1 MVYMADEIDIIKL
14 LEEKKEV
21 IDSCIKKYIP
31 EHFDEKYLEWALGKP
46 RYKYSAEALNKA
58 IAEPVWDLLNRGGK
72 RWRPVLF
79 LLIAEALGGDPSKYL
94 DLVVI
99 PEVIHN
105 GTLMVD
111 DIEDQ
116 SETRRGK
123 PCTHKIFGEDI
134 AINAGNTMYYL
145 PLLVLMKNKDKLDD
159 KTLVSLYET
168 YVQEMINVSSGQAT
182 DIAWHKGIAN
192 SDNITEQE
200 YMQMCAYKT
209 GCLARMAAKIGAIV
223 AGADQQ
229 TTEKIGKFAE
239 AIGVAFQIQDDVLSA
254 SGEAFQKRKGYGDD
268 ITEGKRT
275 LIVIHALKN
284 LEARD
289 RKRLVEILN
298 MHTKDESLITEAL
311 NLLKQKGSVDYSKS
325 VAKEMVRDTW
335 KDVDALLKPSDAK
348 GKLKKFVDYLVE
360 REI

>member
-1 MVYMADEIDIIKL
+1 MADESDIVKL

-21 IDSCIKKYIP
+21 IDNCIKKYIP
-31 EHFDEKYLEWALGKP
+31 EKFDEKYLEWALGKP
-46 RYKYSAEALNKA
+46 RYKYSVEALNKS

-79 LLIAEALGGDPSKYL
+79 LLIAEALGGDPKKYL
-94 DLVVI
+94 DLVVV

-145 PLLVLMKNKDKLDD
+145 PLLVLMKNKDKLSD
-159 KTLVSLYET
+159 KVLVKLYET
-168 YVQEMINVSSGQAT
+168 YTQEMINVSSGQGT

-192 SDNITEQE
+192 SDNITEAE

-209 GCLARMAAKIGAIV
+209 GCLSRMSAKLGAIV
-223 AGADQQ
+223 AGAGDD
-229 TTEKIGKFAE
+229 TVEKIGKFAE

-254 SGEAFQKRKGYGDD
+254 SGEAFQKKKGYGDD

-275 LIVIHALKN
+275 LIVINTLKKAG
-284 LEARD
+284 EKD
-289 RKRLVEILN
+289 RKRLIEILN
-298 MHTKDESLITEAL
+298 IHTRDEKLITEAL
-311 NLLKQKGSVDYSKS
+311 GILKKYGGVDYAKG
-325 VAKEMVRDTW
+325 VAKEMVRNTW
-335 KDVDALLKPSDAK
+335 KEVDSILKPSDAK
-348 GKLKKFVDYLVE
+348 EKLKKFVDYLVE
-360 REI
+360 RSI

>member
-1 MVYMADEIDIIKL
+1 M
-14 LEEKKEV
+14 
-21 IDSCIKKYIP
+21 
-31 EHFDEKYLEWALGKP
+31 
-46 RYKYSAEALNKA
+46 
-58 IAEPVWDLLNRGGK
+58 WDLLNRGGK

-79 LLIAEALGGDPSKYL
+79 LLIAEALGGDPKKYL
-94 DLVVI
+94 DLVVV

-145 PLLVLMKNKDKLDD
+145 PLLVLMKNKDKLSD
-159 KTLVSLYET
+159 KVLVKLYET
-168 YVQEMINVSSGQAT
+168 YTQEMINVSSGQGT

-192 SDNITEQE
+192 SDNITEAE

-209 GCLARMAAKIGAIV
+209 GCLSRMSAKLGAIV
-223 AGADQQ
+223 AGAGDD
-229 TTEKIGKFAE
+229 TVEKIGKFAE

-254 SGEAFQKRKGYGDD
+254 SGEAFQKKKGYGDD

-275 LIVIHALKN
+275 LIVINTLKKAG
-284 LEARD
+284 EKD
-289 RKRLVEILN
+289 RKRLIEILN
-298 MHTKDESLITEAL
+298 IHTRDEKLITEAL
-311 NLLKQKGSVDYSKS
+311 GILKKYGGVDYAKG
-325 VAKEMVRDTW
+325 VAKEMVRNTW
-335 KDVDALLKPSDAK
+335 KEVDSILKPSDAK
-348 GKLKKFVDYLVE
+348 EKLKKFVDYLVE
-360 REI
+360 RSI

>member
-1 MVYMADEIDIIKL
+1 MATDENDIIKL
-14 LEEKKEV
+14 LEDKKGV

-31 EHFDEKYLEWALGKP
+31 EHFDEKYLEWALGKA

-79 LLIAEALGGDPSKYL
+79 LLIAEALGGDPKKYL
-94 DLVVI
+94 DLVVV

-123 PCTHKIFGEDI
+123 PCTHKTFGEDI

-145 PLLVLMKNKDKLDD
+145 PLLVLMKNKDKFDD
-159 KTLVSLYET
+159 KTLVKLYET

-192 SDNITEQE
+192 SEDITEAE

-209 GCLARMAAKIGAIV
+209 GCLARMAAKLGAIV
-223 AGADQQ
+223 AGSDDS
-229 TTEKIGKFAE
+229 TVEKIGKFAE

-254 SGEAFQKRKGYGDD
+254 SGEAFQKKKGYGDD

-275 LIVIHALKN
+275 LMVIYTLKK
-284 LEARD
+284 AD
-289 RKRLVEILN
+289 GKDKKRLVEILN
-298 MHTKDESLITEAL
+298 LHTRDEKLITEAL
-311 NLLKQKGSVDYSKS
+311 LLLKKYGSVDYAKG
-325 VAKEMVRDTW
+325 VAKEMVKNTW
-335 KDVDALLKPSDAK
+335 KEVDTLLKPSDAK
-348 GKLKKFVDYLVE
+348 EKLKKFVDYLVE

>member
-1 MVYMADEIDIIKL
+1 MADEVDIIKL

-21 IDSCIKKYIP
+21 IDNCIKKYIP
-31 EHFDEKYLEWALGKP
+31 EKFDEKYLEWVLGKA
-46 RYKYSAEALNKA
+46 RYRYSVDALNKA
-58 IAEPVWDLLNRGGK
+58 IAEPIWDLLNRGGK

-79 LLIAEALGGDPSKYL
+79 LLIAEALGGDPKKYL
-94 DLVVI
+94 DLVVV

-105 GTLMVD
+105 GTLMID

-123 PCTHKIFGEDI
+123 PCTHKTFGEDI
-134 AINAGNTMYYL
+134 AINAGNTMYFL
-145 PLLVLMKNKDKLDD
+145 PLLVLMKNRDKFDD
-159 KTLVSLYET
+159 KTLIKLYEV

-192 SDNITEQE
+192 ANNISEEE

-209 GCLARMAAKIGAIV
+209 GCLSRMSAKLGALV
-223 AGADQQ
+223 SGADEP
-229 TTEKIGKFAE
+229 TVEKIGKFAE

-254 SGEAFQKRKGYGDD
+254 CGEAFQKKKGYGDD

-275 LIVIHALKN
+275 LMVIYTLKK
-284 LEARD
+284 AD
-289 RKRLVEILN
+289 QKDKQRLVEILN
-298 MHTKDESLITEAL
+298 MHTRDENLITEAL
-311 NLLKQKGSVDYSKS
+311 SLLKKYGSVDYAKS
-325 VAKEMVRDTW
+325 VAKDMVRSTW
-335 KDVDALLKPSDAK
+335 KEIDILLKPSEAK
-348 GKLKKFVDYLVE
+348 NKLKKFVDYLVE

>member
-1 MVYMADEIDIIKL
+1 MTGEVDIIKL

-31 EHFDEKYLEWALGKP
+31 EQFDEKYLDWALGKA
-46 RYKYSAEALNKA
+46 RYKYSSEALNKA
-58 IAEPVWDLLNRGGK
+58 IAEPIWDLLNRGGK

-79 LLIAEALGGDPSKYL
+79 LLIAEALGGDPKKYL
-94 DLVVI
+94 DLVVV

-123 PCTHKIFGEDI
+123 ACTHKIFGEDI

-145 PLLVLMKNKDKLDD
+145 PLLVLMKNKDKFDD
-159 KTLVSLYET
+159 KTLVKLYET

-192 SDNITEQE
+192 SDNITEGE

-209 GCLARMAAKIGAIV
+209 GCLARMSAKLGAIV
-223 AGADQQ
+223 AGADEG
-229 TTEKIGKFAE
+229 TVEKIGKFAE

-275 LIVIHALKN
+275 LIVINTLKN
-284 LEARD
+284 ADEKD
-289 RKRLVEILN
+289 RKRLIEILN
-298 MHTKDESLITEAL
+298 LHTRDENLITEAL
-311 NLLKQKGSVDYSKS
+311 KILNKYGAIEYAKKT
-325 VAKEMVRDTW
+325 AKEMVRNTW
-335 KDVDALLKPSDAK
+335 NDIDSLLNPSEAKD
-348 GKLKKFVDYLVE
+348 KLKKFVDYLVE

>member
-1 MVYMADEIDIIKL
+1 MADENDIIRL

-21 IDSCIKKYIP
+21 IDNCIKKYIP
-31 EHFDEKYLEWALGKP
+31 ERFDEKYLEWALGKP
-46 RYKYSAEALNKA
+46 RYKYSVEALNKS

-79 LLIAEALGGDPSKYL
+79 LLIAEALGGDPKKYL

-123 PCTHKIFGEDI
+123 PCTHKIFGQDI

-159 KTLVSLYET
+159 KTLVKLYET
-168 YVQEMINVSSGQAT
+168 YIQEMINVSSGQGT

-192 SDNITEQE
+192 SDNITEAE

-209 GCLARMAAKIGAIV
+209 GCLSRMAAKLGAIV
-223 AGADQQ
+223 SGADDS
-229 TTEKIGKFAE
+229 TVEKIGKFAE

-254 SGEAFQKRKGYGDD
+254 SGEAFQKNKGYGDD

-275 LIVIHALKN
+275 LIVINTLKHADEK
-284 LEARD
+284 D
-289 RKRLVEILN
+289 KKRLIEVLN
-298 MHTKDESLITEAL
+298 LHTRDEKLITEAL
-311 NLLKQKGSVDYSKS
+311 SILKKYGGVDYAKG
-325 VAKEMVRDTW
+325 VAKEMVRNTW
-335 KDVDALLKPSDAK
+335 KEVDSILKSSDAK
-348 GKLKKFVDYLVE
+348 EKLKKFVDYLVE
-360 REI
+360 RSI